1 MLISKS
7 ENSKY
12 CTINQRVK
20 RCTESK
26 PVLLGHGEGDGVY
39 LRNRTF
45 QKVCTCQNAFPEE
58 RKEISNEITET
69 FLKTKRIALATKHSN
84 TVAGLHLKFFL
95 PFRTPTLLLDKV
107 VTKRDLNTKVFRKI
121 PPHSLKQQVFSLH
134 LTNMADFPP
143 RRRYDAAT
151 NPEKLFSQTGHCEL
165 SLKQGRFWGI
175 HIWDKGSFR
184 TEYKHRRP

>member
-20 RCTESK
+20 RCTMSK
-26 PVLLGHGEGDGVY
+26 PVLLGDGEGDGVY
-39 LRNRTF
+39 LHSRTF
-45 QKVCTCQNAFPEE
+45 QVCTCQNAFPEE
-58 RKEISNEITET
+58 RKEISNEIITEK
-69 FLKTKRIALATKHSN
+69 FLKTKRIATKQSN
-84 TVAGLHLKFFL
+84 TGPGLHLKFFL
-95 PFRTPTLLLDKV
+95 PFQSPTLLLDKV
-107 VTKRDLNTKVFRKI
+107 ATKRDLNTNVFRKI
-121 PPHSLKQQVFSLH
+121 PSRSLKRQVFSLH

-184 TEYKHRRP
+184 TEYKHQRP